1 MIITVSGTIGSGK
14 STLAKKL
21 AKKLNFDYF
30 YMGQIFR
37 DLAKKRNLSLRE
49 YLELGETDPNID
61 KEVDDYQKKL
71 SQTNDNFII
80 DGRVSFYI
88 ITRSIKL
95 YIYSNIEIGAE
106 RIFNDLKNNL
116 ARNEGN
122 LKNVKEVEKEIKKRL
137 KTDKKRYKK
146 YYNIDV
152 FNPNNFDLAINTDNL
167 SREGAFNIA
176 YNYIKNK
183 HKKNIDKS

>member
-1 MIITVSGTIGSGK
+1 MIITVSGTMGSGK

-37 DLAKKRNLSLRE
+37 DLAKKRNINLRE
-49 YLELGETDPNID
+49 YLELGETDSNID
-61 KEVDDYQKKL
+61 KKVDEYQKKL

-88 ITRSIKL
+88 IPNSIKL
-95 YIYSNIEIGAE
+95 YIHSNIEIGAK

-122 LKNVKEVEKEIKKRL
+122 LKNVKGVKKEIEKRL

-152 FNPNNFDLAINTDNL
+152 FNTNNFDLAINTDNL
-167 SREGAFNIA
+167 SREEAFNIV
-176 YNYIKNK
+176 YDYIKK
-183 HKKNIDKS
+183 EIAKNN

>member
-1 MIITVSGTIGSGK
+1 MIITVSGTMGSGK

-37 DLAKKRNLSLRE
+37 DLAKKRNMNLRK
-49 YLELGETDPNID
+49 YLELGETDPRVD

-71 SQTNDNFII
+71 SQTCDNFVI
-80 DGRVSFYI
+80 DGRVSFYVI
-88 ITRSIKL
+88 PNSIKL
-95 YIYSNIEIGAE
+95 YIYSSIEVGAK
-106 RIFNDLKNNL
+106 RIFNDLKNNPL
-116 ARNEGN
+116 RNEGN

-152 FNPNNFDLAINTDNL
+152 FNPDNFDLAIDTSNL
-167 SREGAFNIA
+167 SREEVFNIA
-176 YNYIKNK
+176 YDYIKNK
-183 HKKNIDKS
+183 KTLF